1 MSRLYLFK
9 NSNFRFAVFIMFL
22 FLCWFL
28 GREFN
33 IKLEGYRS
41 LLSRYPLYLSGI
53 IFVVMYV
60 VVTFFVW
67 FGPKDVFRIA
77 GALLFGPYISSL
89 LVWIS
94 EMFNAAILFQV
105 SRRLGRDFVQ
115 RRLGVKSNDINR
127 LGRADFL
134 GVFALRFNPFIP
146 FRGLDLCAGLSGIS
160 FKVYWLACLVAS
172 PIRIFWLQYILTFV
186 GNSIF
191 DDPQYM
197 VFYLKRHSIFLYYS
211 LVYFVSVVVV
221 SIIAMVIRG
230 RGKRQQMYKIKSYYV

>member
-9 NSNFRFAVFIMFL
+9 NSTFRFIVFILFL

-28 GREFN
+28 GKEFN

-77 GALLFGPYISSL
+77 GALLFGPYVSTL

-94 EMFNAAILFQV
+94 EMCNAAILFQV

-115 RRLGVKSNDINR
+115 QRFGIKSNDINR
-127 LGRADFL
+127 LRKSDFL
-134 GVFALRFNPFIP
+134 GVFALKFNPLIP

-160 FKVYWLACLVAS
+160 FKVYWFAS
-172 PIRIFWLQYILTFV
+172 LIATPIRIFWLQYILAFV
-186 GNSIF
+186 GDNLF
-191 DDPQYM
+191 NDPQYM
-197 VFYLKRHSIFLYYS
+197 IYYLKRHTMFLYYS
-211 LVYFVSVVVV
+211 GVYFISIIVV
-221 SIIAMVIRG
+221 SILAMIIRN
-230 RGKRQQMYKIKSYYV
+230 RYKKEKIHS